1 MDPMMFVDWAGAASS
16 RLGEVVLAQGEFDV
30 DPVAPPGMDGP
41 IKSLLS
47 YAKWLSYAVTVL
59 GIMIAGAGA
68 VISRQQGSSE
78 EGTQTAIRIGI
89 GAAVIGAAGSILS
102 MFTSA

>member
-1 MDPMMFVDWAGAASS
+1 MDPTMIVDWLGTTSTH
-16 RLGEVVLAQGEFDV
+16 LGEVVLAQSEFEV

-41 IKSLLS
+41 IKSLLG
-47 YAKWLSYAVTVL
+47 YAKWLAYAVTVL
-59 GIMIAGAGA
+59 GIMIAGAAA